1 VEMITTEVLWLGEC
15 IRHGPR
21 LCQTSGLD
29 LGRFVFYIEE
39 KILGLFEL

>member
-1 VEMITTEVLWLGEC
+1 MVEMITEVLWLGEC
-15 IRHGPR
+15 VRHGPR

-39 KILGLFEL
+39 KKFGLV